1 MVRGMLENPYQ
12 LVSEQFDPDMEDNT
26 FGAQL
31 EEGMRNLQRSQI
43 ELKETY
49 EHHGK
54 LLTEI
59 LRCLENLRAAHSV
72 AKARDNIAVNP
83 QGVDGSCLMTGW
95 NSSLT
100 RGICRYGTASAP
112 EEPITPPVQVNYTQ
126 LLINGQLVDAALGKT
141 FPTLDPTTGEVIVHV
156 DEEKEL
162 EFKFVPVNI
171 AAGDHK
177 KEPSISQIPFG
188 QAPALE
194 DGDLKLIDL
203 RAIMKGISASKGMV
217 PIYRDS
223 KKKMTIVI
231 KQIVVEEAEEPK
243 KMVIYLKNASSL
255 VLELCGTFFT
265 GETQSSITYCNI
277 LYLLVL
283 SITNTLYLLSI
294 LEISWSGFALHKWWQ
309 NAQFLPL
316 GELSAHPATILQ
328 QLLKMIAG
336 VDISEVEVNDG
347 EFSRGEHLLTAV
359 KASLTS
365 YTLSSSLHLST
376 GPPCAPISD
385 QIQKRGDF
393 FYNEKA
399 RNPCAYK
406 SLDEISGQFLTEE
419 GREERRYKPDV
430 NSEAD
435 QGGEERE

>member
-112 EEPITPPVQVNYTQ
+112 EEPIMPPVQVNYTQ
-126 LLINGQLVDAALGKT
+126 LLINGQLVDAAIGKT
-141 FPTLDPTTGEVIVHV
+141 FPTLYPTTGEVIVHV
-156 DEEKEL
+156 DEGDPKDVNCAVMMGLKFHGITMLATMRAVICLKEKEL

-188 QAPALE
+188 QAQL
-194 DGDLKLIDL
+194 L
-203 RAIMKGISASKGMV
+203 R
-217 PIYRDS
+217 
-223 KKKMTIVI
+223 
-231 KQIVVEEAEEPK
+231 
-243 KMVIYLKNASSL
+243 MVISS
-255 VLELCGTFFT
+255 
-265 GETQSSITYCNI
+265 
-277 LYLLVL
+277 
-283 SITNTLYLLSI
+283 
-294 LEISWSGFALHKWWQ
+294 
-309 NAQFLPL
+309 
-316 GELSAHPATILQ
+316 
-328 QLLKMIAG
+328 
-336 VDISEVEVNDG
+336 
-347 EFSRGEHLLTAV
+347 
-359 KASLTS
+359 
-365 YTLSSSLHLST
+365 
-376 GPPCAPISD
+376 
-385 QIQKRGDF
+385 
-393 FYNEKA
+393 
-399 RNPCAYK
+399 
-406 SLDEISGQFLTEE
+406 
-419 GREERRYKPDV
+419 
-430 NSEAD
+430 
-435 QGGEERE
+435 